1 MCGEITLATPNF
13 EATLYFLKRPS
24 MPLFNW
30 PATFRL
36 RLIIW
41 AKFQVGSPL

>member
-1 MCGEITLATPNF
+1 MILATPNL
-13 EATLYFLKRPS
+13 ELTLYFLKSPS
-24 MPLFNW
+24 IPLFNW

-41 AKFQVGSPL
+41 AKSQLAWPL